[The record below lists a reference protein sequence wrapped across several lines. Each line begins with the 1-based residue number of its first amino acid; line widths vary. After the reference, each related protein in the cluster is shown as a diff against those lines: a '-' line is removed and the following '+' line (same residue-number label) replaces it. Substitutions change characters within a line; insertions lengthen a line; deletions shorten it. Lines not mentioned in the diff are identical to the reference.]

1 MHKNYLKN
9 INFEYY
15 RDKIEDIIDMLMC
28 EVKDKEEKL
37 YNHIEM
43 ELYEMAYGKKISEEM
58 ANEWVQRMKPIGKHW
73 NMEETTNAMY
83 SLGYSLDQIDF
94 FVVAN
99 MMYNDYYNLVKEEET
114 LALKMAE
121 DWLKDVDAK
130 EDKLYNYWKHVI
142 KRH

>member
-1 MHKNYLKN
+1 MHKNHLKN
-9 INFEYY
+9 INFEHY

-58 ANEWVQRMKPIGKHW
+58 ADEWVHRMKPIGKHW
-73 NMEETTNAMY
+73 DMEETTNAMY

-121 DWLKDVDAK
+121 YWLKDTDAK
-130 EDKLYNYWKHVI
+130 DDKLYNYWKYIV
-142 KRH
+142 KK

>member
-1 MHKNYLKN
+1 MHKKYLNN
-9 INFEYY
+9 INFEHH
-15 RDKIEDIIDMLMC
+15 REKIEDIIDMLMC

-58 ANEWVQRMKPIGKHW
+58 AEDWVQKMKPNGKHW
-73 NMEETTNAMY
+73 NIDETNNAMY
-83 SLGYSLDQIDF
+83 SLGYNLDPIDF

-121 DWLKDVDAK
+121 DWLKDTDAK
-130 EDKLYNYWKHVI
+130 DDKLYNYWKYIV
-142 KRH
+142 KK

>member
-1 MHKNYLKN
+1 MHKNHLKN
-9 INFEYY
+9 INFEHY

-58 ANEWVQRMKPIGKHW
+58 ADEWVHRMKPMGKHW
-73 NMEETTNAMY
+73 DMEETTNAMY

-121 DWLKDVDAK
+121 DWLKDTDAK
-130 EDKLYNYWKHVI
+130 DDKLYNYWKYIV
-142 KRH
+142 KK

>member
-1 MHKNYLKN
+1 MHKHYLEH
-9 INFEYY
+9 INFEHH

-28 EVKDKEEKL
+28 ETKEKDEKL
-37 YNHIEM
+37 YNHVEM
-43 ELYEMAYGKKISEEM
+43 ELYEMAYGKKIAENM
-58 ANEWVQRMKPIGKHW
+58 ADEWVHNMKPMGKHW
-73 NMEETTNAMY
+73 TMDETTNAMY
-83 SLGYSLDQIDF
+83 NLGYSLDQIDF

-99 MMYNDYYNLVKEEET
+99 MMYNDYYNLVKEDET

>member
-1 MHKNYLKN
+1 MHKNHLKN
-9 INFEYY
+9 INFEHY

-58 ANEWVQRMKPIGKHW
+58 ANEWVHRMKPMGKHW
-73 NMEETTNAMY
+73 DMEETTNAMY

-121 DWLKDVDAK
+121 DWLKDTDAK
-130 EDKLYNYWKHVI
+130 DDKLYNYWKYIV
-142 KRH
+142 KK